1 VGIFIVMKIIITEDQ
16 NNKLI
21 SFQRRLTDIMYEA
34 SYMIDDADEFYGSVD
49 FCIHYPTLVRFVE
62 DVVYE
67 IINQYEHPIYD
78 NDDTVNFI
86 YDHIGYKNFIN
97 IMMDEH
103 GEKIENFYNMKTKD
117 C

>member
-1 VGIFIVMKIIITEDQ
+1 MKIIITENQ
-16 NNKLI
+16 NKKL
-21 SFQRRLTDIMYEA
+21 SYLRRLTDIMYEA
-34 SYMIDDADEFYGSVD
+34 AYMIDDADEFYGDVD
-49 FCIHYPTLVRFVE
+49 FCTHYPTLVRFVE

-67 IINQYEHPIYD
+67 IINQYVHPIYD

-103 GEKIENFYNMKTKD
+103 GEKIRNFYKERTRG
-117 C
+117 CI